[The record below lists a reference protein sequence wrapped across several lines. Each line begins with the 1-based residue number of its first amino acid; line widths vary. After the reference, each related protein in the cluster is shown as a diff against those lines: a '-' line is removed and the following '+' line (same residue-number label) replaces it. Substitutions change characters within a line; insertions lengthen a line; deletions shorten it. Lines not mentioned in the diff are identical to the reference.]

1 MHQFFTTISPA
12 PPGFELVELTKKH
25 LLSGPVCVLV
35 ENENHLSQVFPDYR
49 ERMLGVVLTLGP
61 QYLLE
66 QTTSFLWHVVLPQD
80 WLPSAAS
87 LVQGWLAAIANA
99 DNAMQQVHA
108 ADIRNERLARELEF
122 TRRDYNELTQ
132 RLQAQ
137 LHELAKA
144 RDALSA
150 LNNQLEQRVTER
162 TAQLEDANRNLSKAL
177 DDLRRAQDELART
190 AELVGLGSLVAGV
203 AHELNTPI
211 GTSLTVATSLAAETR
226 SLHQQYHDGAL
237 KRSAVES
244 FLQAAETMSP
254 VLERNIR
261 QAADIVE
268 RLRQLTSYQSTE
280 TRSTFLLDEVIERAV
295 VLGRMQ
301 LPGAAYHLSVES
313 SEAIQLDSYPDAITQ
328 ILCSLINNASVHG
341 FEGSTGGNI
350 RISFQE
356 TAQDG
361 GKYVSISVCDDGKG
375 IPKENLQRIFHP
387 FFSTKFGQGG
397 SGLGLYVAYN
407 KAQKLL
413 GGKLTASSELAHG
426 ACFVLSIPRI
436 APKT

>member
-1 MHQFFTTISPA
+1 MPQFFTTISPA
-12 PPGFELVELTKKH
+12 PLGFELVDLTKKH

-35 ENENHLSQVFPDYR
+35 EDESYLSQVFPGYR
-49 ERMLGVVLTLGP
+49 ERMLGVVLTIGEAY
-61 QYLLE
+61 QLE
-66 QTTSFLWHVVLPQD
+66 QATPYLWHVALPQN

-87 LVQGWLAAIANA
+87 LVQGWLAAIAGTDKA
-99 DNAMQQVHA
+99 VQQFHA
-108 ADIRNERLARELEF
+108 AEIRNERLARELEY

-137 LHELAKA
+137 LRELAAA

-162 TAQLEDANRNLSKAL
+162 TAQLEDANRNLSTAL
-177 DDLRRAQDELART
+177 EDLKRAQDELART

-211 GTSLTVATSLAAETR
+211 GTSLTVATSLAAEAR
-226 SLHQQYHDGAL
+226 ILHQQYHDGAL
-237 KRSAVES
+237 KRSVVEG
-244 FLQAAETMSP
+244 FLQTAEMMSP

-268 RLRQLTSYQSTE
+268 RLRQLTSYQRTE
-280 TRSTFLLDEVIERAV
+280 TRCTFALSEVIDRAV
-295 VLGRMQ
+295 ALGRIQ
-301 LPGAAYHLSVES
+301 LPGAAYQLVVES
-313 SEAIQLDSYPDAITQ
+313 SALINMDGYPDAIAQ
-328 ILCSLINNASVHG
+328 ILTSLINNAAVHG
-341 FEGSTGGNI
+341 FEGNTGG
-350 RISFQE
+350 RISISYEE
-356 TAQDG
+356 THHEGRDD
-361 GKYVSISVCDDGKG
+361 VCISVCDDGKG

-413 GGKLTASSELAHG
+413 GGKLTAASELAHG
-426 ACFVLSIPRI
+426 ACFVLTIPRI
-436 APKT
+436 AP

>member
-1 MHQFFTTISPA
+1 MPPILTTISPA
-12 PPGFELVELTKKH
+12 PPGFDLVELTKKH

-35 ENENHLSQVFPDYR
+35 DEENCLSQAFPNYR
-49 ERMLGVVLTLGP
+49 ERMLGVVLTVGDS
-61 QYLLE
+61 YLLE
-66 QTTSFLWHVVLPQD
+66 QTTPYLWHVVLPPD
-80 WLPSAAS
+80 WLPIAAP
-87 LVQGWLAAIANA
+87 LIQGWLAAIASA
-99 DNAMQQVHA
+99 DNATQQCHA
-108 ADIRNERLARELEF
+108 AEIRNERLARELEF

-132 RLQAQ
+132 RLQMQ
-137 LHELAKA
+137 LRELSVA

-162 TAQLEDANRNLSKAL
+162 TAQLENANLNLSHAL
-177 DDLRRAQDELART
+177 DDLRLAQDELART

-226 SLHQQYHDGAL
+226 SLQQQYREGAL
-237 KRSAVES
+237 KRSVVEG
-244 FLQAAETMSP
+244 FLQTAEMMSP

-268 RLRQLTSYQSTE
+268 RLRQLTSYQSIE
-280 TRSTFLLDEVIERAV
+280 TRNVFKLDEVIDRAA
-295 VLGRMQ
+295 VLGRLQ
-301 LPGAAYHLSVES
+301 LPGVAYKLVVES
-313 SEAIQLDSYPDAITQ
+313 DDAIEMDSYPDAVAQ
-328 ILCSLINNASVHG
+328 ILTSLINNAAVHG
-341 FEGSTGGNI
+341 FDGRDGESI
-350 RISFQE
+350 RLKYGQ
-356 TAQDG
+356 TCVDG
-361 GKYVSISVCDDGKG
+361 RDEVHISVSDNGKG

-413 GGKLTASSELAHG
+413 GGKLTVISELGHG
-426 ACFVLSIPRI
+426 ACFVLAVPRI
-436 APKT
+436 AP

>member
-1 MHQFFTTISPA
+1 MHQLFTTISPA

-25 LLSGPVCVLV
+25 LMSGPVCVLV
-35 ENENHLSQVFPDYR
+35 EDENCLLKIFPNYG
-49 ERMLGVVLTLGP
+49 ERMLGVVLTLGEA
-61 QYLLE
+61 YVLE
-66 QTTSFLWHVVLPQD
+66 QRTPYLWHVVLPHN
-80 WLPSAAS
+80 WLPIAAS
-87 LVQGWLAAIANA
+87 LVQGWLAAIASA
-99 DNAMQQVHA
+99 DNAIQQYHA
-108 ADIRNERLARELEF
+108 AEIRNERLSRELEF

-137 LHELAKA
+137 LRELAAA

-162 TAQLEDANRNLSKAL
+162 TAQLEDANSNLSKVV
-177 DDLRRAQDELART
+177 DDLKRAQDELART

-211 GTSLTVATSLAAETR
+211 GTSLTIATSLAAETR
-226 SLHQQYHDGAL
+226 NLHQQYHDGAL
-237 KRSAVES
+237 KRSVVES
-244 FLQAAETMSP
+244 FLQTAELMSP

-280 TRSTFLLDEVIERAV
+280 TRSSFQLGEIINRAV

-301 LPGAAYHLSVES
+301 LPGAAYQLVVES
-313 SEAIQLDSYPDAITQ
+313 SGAIELDSYPDAIAQ
-328 ILCSLINNASVHG
+328 ILTSLINNAAVHG
-341 FEGSTGGNI
+341 FEGGTGGSI
-350 RISFQE
+350 RISHEE
-356 TAQDG
+356 TQHEGQDC
-361 GKYVSISVCDDGKG
+361 VSISVCDDGKG

-436 APKT
+436 AP